1 MSVIL
6 ILIAFSLLIAG
17 SFLIG
22 FLWSVKTGQYDDD
35 VSPAVRILLK
45 TKCLPQTNNL
55 ILKIQ
60 ILYDD

>member
-17 SFLIG
+17 GFLIG

-35 VSPAVRILLK
+35 VSPAVRILFEDK
-45 TKCLPQTNNL
+45 SDTSNKQPNTKNT
-55 ILKIQ
+55 
-60 ILYDD
+60 DTV